1 MLLMYLP
8 VFYLPVLKCTYR
20 IWNKADLFGKYL
32 VHLFLLFSF
41 LVSLRDSVGTESG
54 YVSTGGYLP
63 YLGIP
68 WASSLINGGYP
79 N

>member
-1 MLLMYLP
+1 MLMYLP
-8 VFYLPVLKCTYR
+8 VFYLPILKCTYR
-20 IWNKADLFGKYL
+20 ILNKADLFGKYL
-32 VHLFLLFSF
+32 VHLFLSFSF
-41 LVSLRDSVGTESG
+41 LVSLGDSVGTESG
-54 YVSTGGYLP
+54 YVSTDGYLP

>member
-1 MLLMYLP
+1 M
-8 VFYLPVLKCTYR
+8 
-20 IWNKADLFGKYL
+20 
-32 VHLFLLFSF
+32 HLFLSFSF
-41 LVSLRDSVGTESG
+41 LVSLGDSVGTESG

>member
-1 MLLMYLP
+1 MMLMYLQ

-20 IWNKADLFGKYL
+20 IWNKADHFGKYL
-32 VHLFLLFSF
+32 LHLFHLFSF
-41 LVSLRDSVGTESG
+41 LVSLCDYVGTESG